1 MAVPP
6 SRASAT
12 TEDTTKDTTED
23 TMMTLMATCE
33 AVLIA
38 KNEEIDALRQLLERT
53 DRALAE
59 KNQLIHEL
67 ATLLV
72 DREEKLAAAIKSID
86 TMGRQE
92 FAAEEC
98 RECKTVN
105 DTHAVPA
112 SLRTPSPT
120 ISRKPSHL

>member
-12 TEDTTKDTTED
+12 TEDTTED

-72 DREEKLAAAIKSID
+72 DREEKLMLSRIRFQDAV
-86 TMGRQE
+86 
-92 FAAEEC
+92 AE
-98 RECKTVN
+98 
-105 DTHAVPA
+105 
-112 SLRTPSPT
+112 LG
-120 ISRKPSHL
+120 

>member
-12 TEDTTKDTTED
+12 TEDTTED

-105 DTHAVPA
+105 DPIDTHAVPA